1 MPDQILLVD
10 DDIELRELVATALR
24 AHSYVVEMAS
34 DATQAMERSR
44 NQDFD
49 AVITDIFLTNGK
61 TGIELCADLL
71 TLQPNLPVL
80 VITGH
85 GSMDTAISAMRA
97 GAYDFITKPI
107 LIDSLLISLRR
118 AISHHQLKKEV
129 HRLRNVVE
137 NSQRLGAM
145 IGESAAIKKV
155 FALIDR
161 VSASDTSILI
171 TGESGTGKE
180 LVARELHN
188 RSGRKDAPF
197 IAINCAAMPL
207 PLLESELFGHVRGA
221 FTDAKRSRA
230 GLFVQAQGGTLFL
243 DEIGEM
249 PMEMQ
254 SKLLRALQERKV
266 RPVGGDAEVPFDARL
281 MSSTNRDLDT
291 AIEERLFR
299 ADLYYRINVVTVELP
314 PLRSRG
320 NDILLLAQ
328 YFITKQAAKSGKPV
342 RTIAAGAARKLL
354 NYDWPG
360 NVRELE
366 NCIERAVAI
375 ASFSEIGVDD
385 LPDKIRQQHSTQLVI
400 ETSNPEEFLP
410 LEEMERRYVHR
421 ALAAVGGNKTLAAR
435 VLGIER
441 RSLYRR
447 LDRLAKKE

>member
-1 MPDQILLVD
+1 MCI
-10 DDIELRELVATALR
+10 R
-24 AHSYVVEMAS
+24 
-34 DATQAMERSR
+34 
-44 NQDFD
+44 
-49 AVITDIFLTNGK
+49 
-61 TGIELCADLL
+61 
-71 TLQPNLPVL
+71 
-80 VITGH
+80 
-85 GSMDTAISAMRA
+85 
-97 GAYDFITKPI
+97 
-107 LIDSLLISLRR
+107 
-118 AISHHQLKKEV
+118 
-129 HRLRNVVE
+129 
-137 NSQRLGAM
+137 
-145 IGESAAIKKV
+145 
-155 FALIDR
+155 DR

-266 RPVGGDAEVPFDARL
+266 RPIGGDAEVPFDARL

-291 AIEERLFR
+291 AIDERLFR

-354 NYDWPG
+354 TYDWPG

-366 NCIERAVAI
+366 RCV
-375 ASFSEIGVDD
+375 
-385 LPDKIRQQHSTQLVI
+385 
-400 ETSNPEEFLP
+400 
-410 LEEMERRYVHR
+410 
-421 ALAAVGGNKTLAAR
+421 
-435 VLGIER
+435 
-441 RSLYRR
+441 
-447 LDRLAKKE
+447 